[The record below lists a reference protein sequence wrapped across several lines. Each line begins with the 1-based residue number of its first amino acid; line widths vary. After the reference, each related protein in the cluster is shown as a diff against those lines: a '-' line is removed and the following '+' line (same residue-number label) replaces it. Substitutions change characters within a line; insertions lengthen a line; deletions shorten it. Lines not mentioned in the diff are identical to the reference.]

1 MLLYEL
7 RGSDVH
13 NVSLSNSYQQKSIE
27 TFFCLGQYST
37 VLYRTHYCTFSF
49 AEICLITITTG
60 RTVAVKI
67 MDSGACN
74 STQQPSKK
82 IFSSFFF
89 PFLYCIRTYATDRVR
104 TYLLSTH
111 YCTVILYS
119 VYCTDFLQRSIS
131 SVTVISSAC
140 VYMHAGWRLSLHQ
153 LSTNLSTTNCQ
164 IVSTSALK
172 ACAAKVSRSS
182 FNILPPVAVR

>member
-13 NVSLSNSYQQKSIE
+13 NVSVSNSYQQESIE
-27 TFFCLGQYST
+27 TFLPRS
-37 VLYRTHYCTFSF
+37 VLYCIVPYTLLYVLVCRDLFNNNNYC
-49 AEICLITITTG
+49 

-172 ACAAKVSRSS
+172 ACAAKVSRPS